1 MAEKI
6 TVFME
11 QASTTIH
18 FKRECAQCG
27 RDVIGVAIEE
37 GRAKISGS
45 SVDASIFRIQGRFKT
60 VYSDWFCSR
69 ECAETYVRN
78 YKGFV
83 LASDV
88 VAEQKKDVDEDDD
101 EAEDEQEEFE
111 DDEDSEDEENQI
123 DNTPQFSEEELE
135 ENRRKAEFIRKAEEI
150 KLADT
155 SPDSIIEWYKNY
167 LAFKSNADAYFDFPV
182 SQSYINNYEQYGIPR
197 KFDNIFS
204 KVDRKAEIQTV
215 AQSFQEL
222 RNDYASAFNYDSSL
236 NKLLETAFTSQTERI
251 VKSRISSILDK
262 HNFNGFLASFFLT
275 LPFMMSFEDI
285 IFTQKTKKAL
295 KDLYAVKKAFPLM
308 SIDDAVDE
316 IQKRFNRKVETKD
329 LRADK
334 QFWNRLI
341 KQTSGEK
348 LSLGDRTASAFN
360 FARRHKLVTLL
371 CVIIISM
378 IPTEIKYHAN
388 QMKIKASIAKTEK
401 ANEEKQ
407 KKNAEE
413 RKAKKEAEKKEAQMQ
428 KEAAADSEIDFS
440 KSVPIGGLNITGSYA
455 EYLTFAGDSLTV
467 KADPKT
473 FDVTVLFEI
482 SSSANIGKLLQD
494 KIDGAFGKDVTSSYK
509 GWLSPSIT
517 IGKKQITTRNSDDVK
532 NALSKIESLTAG
544 ETDTIEIRV
553 KNPNTI
559 SESSSKEQ
567 IGAAKL
573 WAQDFM
579 SQSDFSLDISADY
592 QVQRKKSDGTV
603 ERKNISFKKK

>member
-182 SQSYINNYEQYGIPR
+182 SQSYINNYEQFAIPR

-204 KVDRKAEIQTV
+204 KVDKKAEIQTV

-222 RNDYASAFNYDSSL
+222 RSEYMSVFNHDSVLNEFLESAFGFQIEN
-236 NKLLETAFTSQTERI
+236 I
-251 VKSRISSILDK
+251 VKYRISSILDK
-262 HNFNGFLASFFLT
+262 HNSNGLHVAFFLS

-341 KQTSGEK
+341 KQASGEK
-348 LSLGDRTASAFN
+348 LSLGDRTVSAFN
-360 FARRHKLVTLL
+360 FARRHKVITLL
-371 CVIIISM
+371 CIIIISS

-388 QMKIKASIAKTEK
+388 QMKIKAGIAKTQR
-401 ANEEKQ
+401 ANEERL
-407 KKNAEE
+407 KKKCG
-413 RKAKKEAEKKEAQMQ
+413 RAK
-428 KEAAADSEIDFS
+428 
-440 KSVPIGGLNITGSYA
+440 
-455 EYLTFAGDSLTV
+455 
-467 KADPKT
+467 
-473 FDVTVLFEI
+473 
-482 SSSANIGKLLQD
+482 
-494 KIDGAFGKDVTSSYK
+494 
-509 GWLSPSIT
+509 
-517 IGKKQITTRNSDDVK
+517 GKKRSRKERNS
-532 NALSKIESLTAG
+532 NAKRGSC
-544 ETDTIEIRV
+544 R
-553 KNPNTI
+553 
-559 SESSSKEQ
+559 
-567 IGAAKL
+567 
-573 WAQDFM
+573 F
-579 SQSDFSLDISADY
+579 
-592 QVQRKKSDGTV
+592 
-603 ERKNISFKKK
+603 